1 MPPTDLAVTS
11 RFEKLSVPVKLLTAG
26 SAACF
31 ADFASFPL
39 DTAKVRLQIQEV
51 KVPLTSTAT
60 AANGVVLGVQPNV
73 VTGAHYRG
81 IVGTI
86 ATITR
91 EEGFRCLYNG
101 LNAGLQRQMCFA
113 SVRLGMYEPVKAFYQ
128 NLLKLDQSHRGG
140 FLDVSCRIMAGLTT
154 GGMAV
159 SVAQPTDVVK
169 IRFQAQ
175 MKSNLSPGQ
184 ATGVRYTGTWQAYKT
199 IFRTEGMAGL
209 WRGVLPNIGRNAIVN
224 VAEIVCYDIVKEN
237 IIVHGLMK
245 DNIPC
250 HFTSAVVAGFCATLC
265 ASPVDVIKTRYMNST
280 PGKYRGAVDCAIKT
294 FKVEGSSA
302 FYKGFWPSFTR
313 IVSWNIIMWISYEQL
328 KRVVVQQYNK
338 DD

>member
-1 MPPTDLAVTS
+1 M
-11 RFEKLSVPVKLLTAG
+11 LSTLRDEIST
-26 SAACF
+26 
-31 ADFASFPL
+31 
-39 DTAKVRLQIQEV
+39 LQ
-51 KVPLTSTAT
+51 K
-60 AANGVVLGVQPNV
+60 
-73 VTGAHYRG
+73 
-81 IVGTI
+81 
-86 ATITR
+86 
-91 EEGFRCLYNG
+91 
-101 LNAGLQRQMCFA
+101 
-113 SVRLGMYEPVKAFYQ
+113 K
-128 NLLKLDQSHRGG
+128 K
-140 FLDVSCRIMAGLTT
+140 
-154 GGMAV
+154 
-159 SVAQPTDVVK
+159 PTDVVK

-184 ATGVRYTGTWQAYKT
+184 ARYTGTWQAYKT

-265 ASPVDVIKTRYMNST
+265 ASPVDVIKTRYMNSA

-328 KRVVVQQYNK
+328 KRVVVQQYHK